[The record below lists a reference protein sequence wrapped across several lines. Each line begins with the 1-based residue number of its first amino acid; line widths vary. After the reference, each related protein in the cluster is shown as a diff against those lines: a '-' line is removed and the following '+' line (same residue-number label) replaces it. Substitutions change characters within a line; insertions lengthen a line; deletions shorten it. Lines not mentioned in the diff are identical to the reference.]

1 MVGRKSKK
9 AYVVAVDMGYGHQ
22 RAALPLLDIAQGGEI
37 ITANEYAGI
46 PQSDKTIWQESR
58 RFYEIV
64 SRFKGF
70 PVLGDFV
77 FSVFDKF
84 QEIQSFY
91 PTHERID
98 SPSFSLRQMYNLFVK
113 RDWGKHFIQ
122 KLNQESLSAGGQA
135 IPFVTTFFTPAFMAD
150 FWKYKGPIYLVVTDT
165 DISRTWA
172 PLYPQKSKIVYCAS
186 TERVADRL
194 ERYGVHE
201 KNIALCGFPLPREF
215 TKNRAAKAKKDLI
228 RRLAVLDP
236 NRRYVEQ
243 YKKTVQRYVGR
254 VPERKKGK
262 YQVHVTF
269 AIGGAGAQG
278 EVAEN
283 IMQSVKPL
291 LADGT
296 IQLHFIAGIHAGLAT
311 RLRQAGKEFGL
322 SFALDKSLHI
332 HVAPTKQ
339 KYFLQFNRIIS
350 ETDILWTKPSE
361 LVFYAGLGIPLLLSN
376 PIGSQEKFNRTWLVD
391 TGAGIDQRD
400 PCYTHQ
406 WLPDLLED
414 GTFAEAAMQGFI
426 EIPRNGAENIK
437 KLVLAR

>member
-1 MVGRKSKK
+1 
-9 AYVVAVDMGYGHQ
+9 MGYGHQ

-91 PTHERID
+91 PAHERID

-113 RDWGKHFIQ
+113 RDWGKHFIE
-122 KLNQESLSAGGQA
+122 KLNKNSL
-135 IPFVTTFFTPAFMAD
+135 PFVTTFFTPAFMAD

-172 PLYPQKSKIVYCAS
+172 PLYPKESTITYCAP
-186 TERVADRL
+186 TQRAAERL
-194 ERYGVHE
+194 GRYGVKQ
-201 KNIALCGFPLPREF
+201 KNIVVTGFPLPREF
-215 TKNRAAKAKKDLI
+215 TKNKAAKAKKDLI

-283 IMQSVKPL
+283 IMQSAKPL

-296 IQLHFIAGIHAGLAT
+296 IQLHFIAGIHAGLGT
-311 RLRQAGKEFGL
+311 KLRQAAKELGL

-339 KYFLQFNRIIS
+339 KYFLQFNKILT

-361 LVFYAGLGIPLLLSN
+361 MVFYAGLGIPLLLSA
-376 PIGSQEKFNRTWLVD
+376 PIGSQEKFNRKWLLD
-391 TGAGIDQRD
+391 IGAGIDQLD
-400 PCYTHQ
+400 PQYTDQ

-414 GTFAEAAMQGFI
+414 GTFAEAAMQGFV
-426 EIPRNGAENIK
+426 EIPKNGAENIK
-437 KLVLAR
+437 KLVCG

>member
-91 PTHERID
+91 PAHERID

-113 RDWGKHFIQ
+113 RDWGKHFIE
-122 KLNQESLSAGGQA
+122 KLNKNSL
-135 IPFVTTFFTPAFMAD
+135 PFVTTFFTPAFMAD

-172 PLYPQKSKIVYCAS
+172 PLYPKESTITYCAP
-186 TERVADRL
+186 TQRAAERL
-194 ERYGVHE
+194 GRYGVKQ
-201 KNIALCGFPLPREF
+201 KNIVVTGFPLPREF
-215 TKNRAAKAKKDLI
+215 TKNKAAKAKKDLI

-283 IMQSVKPL
+283 IMQSAKPL

-296 IQLHFIAGIHAGLAT
+296 IQLHFIAGIHAGLGT
-311 RLRQAGKEFGL
+311 KLRQAAKELGL

-339 KYFLQFNRIIS
+339 KYFLQFNKILT

-361 LVFYAGLGIPLLLSN
+361 MVFYAGLGIPLLLSA
-376 PIGSQEKFNRTWLVD
+376 PIGSQEKFNRKWLLD
-391 TGAGIDQRD
+391 IGAGIDQLD
-400 PCYTHQ
+400 PQYTDQ

-414 GTFAEAAMQGFI
+414 GTFAEAAMQGFV
-426 EIPRNGAENIK
+426 EIPKNGAENIK
-437 KLVLAR
+437 KLVCG